1 MTSHILYSQPMQFC
15 EKIKDKRITQGLLQR
30 QVATALEIDT
40 PLYSKIERGERK
52 AKRSQIHKI
61 AEVLNIDSEELLILW
76 LADQVYE
83 IVKDENVAAQVLKV
97 AEEGIKYSTKKD

>member
-1 MTSHILYSQPMQFC
+1 MAMQFC
-15 EKIKDKRITQGLLQR
+15 EKIKETRLARGLLQR
-30 QVATALEIDT
+30 QLATALEIDT
-40 PLYSKIERGERK
+40 PFYSKIERGERK
-52 AKRSQIHKI
+52 AKRDQIYKI

-83 IVKDENVAAQVLKV
+83 IVKNEEVATQVLKV